1 MIFSFGQI
9 WPLKTQLCACLRI
22 DYENMAFFLRKNHW
36 VKIWGGGEHFH
47 FWPRTWVVKMDV
59 FGHGGQIWPDQNF
72 FGPPIGRHQNSG
84 RNEVWNTSETQ
95 KLTEIWLKPFF
106 SENAKKIMDFGGLV
120 CSGSSWELILG
131 FLSGPNA
138 SWVSVLPT
146 KPAGKVW
153 ATSKKNFLG
162 GCTNTMKSLNQVS
175 LHQNTIWT
183 AHRIGES
190 LESMLLGKNILKW
203 RKNIFKILDKGWFLT
218 GQFISFW
225 LHMIVIK
232 CVLWIPEQLVV
243 NISSVF
249 V

>member
-47 FWPRTWVVKMDV
+47 FWPQTWVVKMDV
-59 FGHGGQIWPDQNF
+59 FGHRGQIWPDQNF
-72 FGPPIGRHQNSG
+72 FGPPSGRHQNSG

-153 ATSKKNFLG
+153 ATSKKFFGGVVQIPWKASMHFILMHYALG
-162 GCTNTMKSLNQVS
+162 CMEVHPGVSSLNLV
-175 LHQNTIWT
+175 T
-183 AHRIGES
+183 ATKSYATFYIS
-190 LESMLLGKNILKW
+190 DFLWSNSWPAWINLVLK
-203 RKNIFKILDKGWFLT
+203 T
-218 GQFISFW
+218 GQS
-225 LHMIVIK
+225 
-232 CVLWIPEQLVV
+232 
-243 NISSVF
+243 N
-249 V
+249 

>member
-47 FWPRTWVVKMDV
+47 FWPQTWVVKMDV
-59 FGHGGQIWPDQNF
+59 FGHRGQIWPDQNF
-72 FGPPIGRHQNSG
+72 FGPPIRRHQNSG
-84 RNEVWNTSETQ
+84 QNEVWNTSETQ
-95 KLTEIWLKPFF
+95 KLTEIWLKLFF

-153 ATSKKNFLG
+153 ATSKKFFGG
-162 GCTNTMKSLNQVS
+162 GCTSTVKSLYSYIQVTRS
-175 LHQNTIWT
+175 HILLVWSINKE
-183 AHRIGES
+183 ES
-190 LESMLLGKNILKW
+190 LPI
-203 RKNIFKILDKGWFLT
+203 
-218 GQFISFW
+218 
-225 LHMIVIK
+225 
-232 CVLWIPEQLVV
+232 
-243 NISSVF
+243 
-249 V
+249 

>member
-47 FWPRTWVVKMDV
+47 FWPQTWVVKMDV
-59 FGHGGQIWPDQNF
+59 FGHRGQIWPDQNF
-72 FGPPIGRHQNSG
+72 FGPPSGRHQNSG
-84 RNEVWNTSETQ
+84 WNEVWNTSETQ

-153 ATSKKNFLG
+153 AKSKKNLWGGLVQIPWKASKCLFVFWSYFVRVKFVETIFLQEHYTK
-162 GCTNTMKSLNQVS
+162 CYTK
-175 LHQNTIWT
+175 
-183 AHRIGES
+183 
-190 LESMLLGKNILKW
+190 LELK
-203 RKNIFKILDKGWFLT
+203 IYSVKID
-218 GQFISFW
+218 SY
-225 LHMIVIK
+225 
-232 CVLWIPEQLVV
+232 
-243 NISSVF
+243 S
-249 V
+249 